1 VPAGVSGP
9 VIRIAPVR
17 SDADVA
23 AAGQLAREFF
33 AYLRLKFPESEGAID
48 DYLVAQDFEGQLAA
62 FQDHFGP
69 PHGECMLARMDGA
82 PVGVVMLKPYGSGV
96 CELNRMYVAPV
107 ARGHGVGRGLC
118 EGLIARARELGYREM
133 RLDALNERIEAV
145 PLYRKLGFQP
155 DPDPP
160 AYARDEPGVVSFRM
174 PL

>member
-1 VPAGVSGP
+1 MPEP

-17 SDADVA
+17 SDADAA
-23 AAGQLAREFF
+23 AAGRLARDFF
-33 AYLRLKFPESEGAID
+33 AYLREKFPESEAAID
-48 DYLVAQDFEGQLAA
+48 AYLVIQDFEGQLGT
-62 FQDHFGP
+62 FREHFSP

-82 PVGVVMLKPYGSGV
+82 PVGVVMLKPYAPGV
-96 CELNRMYVAPV
+96 CELNRMYVARE

-133 RLDALNERIEAV
+133 RLDALNERVEAV
-145 PLYRKLGFQP
+145 PLYRRLGFQP